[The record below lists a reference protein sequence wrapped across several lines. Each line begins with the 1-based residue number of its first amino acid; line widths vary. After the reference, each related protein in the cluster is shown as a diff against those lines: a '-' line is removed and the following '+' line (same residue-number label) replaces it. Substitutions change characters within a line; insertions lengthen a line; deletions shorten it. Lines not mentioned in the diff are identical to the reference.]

1 MLNEI
6 NEDNPYNLEPT
17 SGFVFKRVFGYEDSK
32 NSLISLLNAILD
44 GNPTVKDLTILNTE
58 TLKKDPDNKVS
69 RLDIEQLCYPIKIE
83 S

>member
-1 MLNEI
+1 MIKEI

-17 SGFVFKRVFGYEDSK
+17 SDFVFKRIFGYEDSK

-58 TLKKDPDNKVS
+58 TLKEGPDNKAS
-69 RLDIEQLCYPIKIE
+69 RLDIEQLCCPIKIE
-83 S
+83 P